1 MVFTSALGINAN
13 GRADYYSRPLN
24 KDDQSPSAKVD
35 TAQADAKD
43 YIDLNAGENLKAEI
57 RNAKS
62 TDDLLN
68 LLSKGQED
76 ARAALAK
83 FDSLLN
89 KNKAAYGDDLYAKR
103 QGILFEAT
111 QKTVMEIIVSQT
123 ETDEGTMTN
132 VSVKVSMSFEAR
144 LMTNIRDLDPDFFE
158 DVMKDARNMFGYSG
172 NLDQKDPQND
182 TAER

>member
-13 GRADYYSRPLN
+13 GRADYYTRPTN
-24 KDDQSPSAKVD
+24 TDDQSSSDKSD
-35 TAQADAKD
+35 TDKAEVKD
-43 YIDLNAGENLKAEI
+43 YIDLNAGVNLKDKI

-62 TDDLLN
+62 TDDLMDLLN
-68 LLSKGQED
+68 KGQEE

-83 FDSLLN
+83 FDNLLN

-123 ETDEGTMTN
+123 ETDEGTTTN

-144 LMTNIRDLDPDFFE
+144 LMTNIRDLDPDFFD

-172 NLDQKDPQND
+172 SLDQHDQQND
-182 TAER
+182 KADS

>member
-13 GRADYYSRPLN
+13 GGANYYTRAAS
-24 KDDQSPSAKVD
+24 KDGDSSSAKSD
-35 TAQADAKD
+35 TDKAEAKD
-43 YIDLNAGENLKAEI
+43 YIDLNAGENLKDKI

-62 TDDLLN
+62 TDDLVE
-68 LLSKGQED
+68 LLSKGQEE
-76 ARAALAK
+76 ARTALAK

-111 QKTVMEIIVSQT
+111 HKTVIEIIVSQT
-123 ETDEGTMTN
+123 ETDEGTTTN

-144 LMTNIRDLDPDFFE
+144 LMTNIRDLDPDFFD

-172 NLDQKDPQND
+172 SLDQRDQPDDKND
-182 TAER
+182 S

>member
-13 GRADYYSRPLN
+13 GGANYYTRAAS
-24 KDDQSPSAKVD
+24 KDGDSSSAKSD
-35 TAQADAKD
+35 TDKAEAKD
-43 YIDLNAGENLKAEI
+43 YIDLNAGENLKDKI

-62 TDDLLN
+62 TDDLVE
-68 LLSKGQED
+68 LLSKGQEE
-76 ARAALAK
+76 ARTALAK

-111 QKTVMEIIVSQT
+111 HKTVMEIIVSQT
-123 ETDEGTMTN
+123 ET
-132 VSVKVSMSFEAR
+132 FEAR
-144 LMTNIRDLDPDFFE
+144 LMTNIRDLDPDFFD

-172 NLDQKDPQND
+172 SLDQRDQPDDKND
-182 TAER
+182 S